1 MGIDPISNVNA
12 NMVYAVNAIRF
23 GANQLSE
30 ELIKKLKALGIDP
43 SNVKSEE
50 EARAIIA
57 QAEQK
62 QSAQNTQRTQ
72 QVQPQISSPNVD
84 MRQLNIDIKDLGD
97 KLNIDVKA
105 FSELTALVDKFDATI
120 KEYEKAASAQANKNV
135 AAQFSKTKET
145 VKISTGAEVVDK
157 PETVKAEFYAI
168 KERVE
173 KIENSKKTMFA
184 GLDMVAA
191 MNKLSLGL

>member
-120 KEYEKAASAQANKNV
+120 K
-135 AAQFSKTKET
+135 
-145 VKISTGAEVVDK
+145 
-157 PETVKAEFYAI
+157 
-168 KERVE
+168 
-173 KIENSKKTMFA
+173 
-184 GLDMVAA
+184 
-191 MNKLSLGL
+191 